1 MALKVEDQV
10 ATVRRRPNAASK
22 GEGPVSC
29 VSAVEWLLGWGLGG
43 GESEERHRQLALS
56 RGSGTERRGRGL
68 LIDSKW
74 L

>member
-1 MALKVEDQV
+1 M
-10 ATVRRRPNAASK
+10 ATVRRRPNAAGK

-29 VSAVEWLLGWGLGG
+29 VSAVEWLLGG
-43 GESEERHRQLALS
+43 GEVGGAGSEERHRQLALS